1 MVFRN
6 VQNVPKNVEKYF
18 ARKERYLT
26 FYQVGNSFGVG
37 IQIARFLIQLR
48 YSTQNCPRVG
58 WRSNEKAYKATD
70 KMIMTYTLLQIIP
83 LLDFYFTVKSIQI
96 KWIDSSFYI
105 YFVKL
110 IHNIDPSTQTQ
121 PGMARI
127 QCSRS
132 VWATRTLVGP
142 FTPYNQHSGRQLT
155 GL

>member
-48 YSTQNCPRVG
+48 YSTQNCSRVG

-105 YFVKL
+105 FC
-110 IHNIDPSTQTQ
+110 HCQTN
-121 PGMARI
+121 
-127 QCSRS
+127 S
-132 VWATRTLVGP
+132 
-142 FTPYNQHSGRQLT
+142 QHLPIYANSSWDGQDTMFSICMGYSHPDSGRSLYAI
-155 GL
+155 